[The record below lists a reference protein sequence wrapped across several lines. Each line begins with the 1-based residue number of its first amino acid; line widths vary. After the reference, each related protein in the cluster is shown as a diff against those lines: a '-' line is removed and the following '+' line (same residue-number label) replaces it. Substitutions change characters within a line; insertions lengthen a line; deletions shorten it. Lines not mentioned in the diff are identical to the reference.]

1 MVYMCHLAQV
11 ARPTQPERNVSEEA
25 LLEMKK
31 RTDAVIEAEKARN
44 QGLLDQI
51 QKLKDEAERVKR
63 DREREQ
69 AQKESDVN
77 KLSDVLTKTLDRVT
91 ELEKNMQAPVESGT
105 SETKTSATEKT
116 APTKP
121 ADTKPAAKHAS
132 ARDHGESE
140 GDDDDDEQDEDSE
153 DDDDDDDHYSI
164 TTPTGEVV
172 PLIQIWEL
180 KLNRIS
186 TSISSYFFGGMIKN
200 LNCNLQVKV
209 HIEAL
214 PAHI

>member
-51 QKLKDEAERVKR
+51 QQLKDEAERVKR

-91 ELEKNMQAPVESGT
+91 ELEKKHAGT
-105 SETKTSATEKT
+105 S
-116 APTKP
+116 
-121 ADTKPAAKHAS
+121 
-132 ARDHGESE
+132 
-140 GDDDDDEQDEDSE
+140 
-153 DDDDDDDHYSI
+153 
-164 TTPTGEVV
+164 
-172 PLIQIWEL
+172 
-180 KLNRIS
+180 
-186 TSISSYFFGGMIKN
+186 
-200 LNCNLQVKV
+200 
-209 HIEAL
+209 
-214 PAHI
+214 

>member
-51 QKLKDEAERVKR
+51 QQLKHEAERVKR

-91 ELEKNMQAPVESGT
+91 ELEKNMQAPFESGT

-132 ARDHGESE
+132 ARGHDESE
-140 GDDDDDEQDEDSE
+140 GDEDDEQDEDSE
-153 DDDDDDDHYSI
+153 DDDDDHYSI
-164 TTPTGEVV
+164 LTPTGAVV

-180 KLNRIS
+180 KFNRIS
-186 TSISSYFFGGMIKN
+186 TSISSYFFGGG
-200 LNCNLQVKV
+200 
-209 HIEAL
+209 
-214 PAHI
+214 